1 MIFAGLVAVAA
12 LQAAPLGRDD
22 RAHDQL
28 LSAANQIMDAEE
40 ALAFTLGKCAAVY
53 PSGPADPFVVK
64 ARKEVEEIGLEELTM
79 SVVRLRQLRFAE
91 GAEAGARAKPTI
103 RACIGDIDGRA
114 SDLQQHA
121 QGFRGL
127 VGTLSQR

>member
-1 MIFAGLVAVAA
+1 MIFVGLVTLVAI
-12 LQAAPLGRDD
+12 QAEPLGSDD
-22 RAHDQL
+22 GAHDQL

-53 PSGPADPFVVK
+53 PSGTADPFVVK
-64 ARKEVEEIGLEELTM
+64 ARKEVEDIGLEELTM

-91 GAEAGARAKPTI
+91 GAEAETRAKPTI
-103 RACIGDIDGRA
+103 RSCIGDIDDRA
-114 SDLQQHA
+114 SALQQHA